1 MPPFVVSPAARVIRN
16 GWLYHQLLTP
26 CRLVAQ
32 CSSRTSY
39 ALPLTRQSSSSSS
52 TRWKSRQ
59 GRDSFAREA
68 KVRGLQS
75 RAAFKLLEIDSKYK
89 LFKKGQTVI
98 DLGYAPGSWSQVAV
112 ERTKPNGRIIGIDI
126 IPAQPPKG
134 VSTIQGNFLTK
145 EVQAEIKKFLIDP
158 HRGRPRNQ
166 MLASTAQEPDLQTP
180 GAVTA
185 EDPQEDGPARD
196 KGKKLK
202 DGSEKTIDIVLSDM
216 SAPWEQTNGFW
227 KRSLSNPYIRMMNTS
242 GIPFRDHT
250 GSMDLCNAAL
260 EFSYDT
266 LKTGGHF
273 VCKFYQ
279 GAEDKQL
286 ENRLKKLFGAV
297 HREKPESSRSVR

>member
-1 MPPFVVSPAARVIRN
+1 MS
-16 GWLYHQLLTP
+16 
-26 CRLVAQ
+26 
-32 CSSRTSY
+32 
-39 ALPLTRQSSSSSS
+39 
-52 TRWKSRQ
+52 
-59 GRDSFAREA
+59 
-68 KVRGLQS
+68 
-75 RAAFKLLEIDSKYK
+75 
-89 LFKKGQTVI
+89 
-98 DLGYAPGSWSQVAV
+98 
-112 ERTKPNGRIIGIDI
+112 
-126 IPAQPPKG
+126 
-134 VSTIQGNFLTK
+134 K

-250 GSMDLCNAAL
+250 GSM
-260 EFSYDT
+260 
-266 LKTGGHF
+266 
-273 VCKFYQ
+273 V
-279 GAEDKQL
+279 
-286 ENRLKKLFGAV
+286 
-297 HREKPESSRSVR
+297 